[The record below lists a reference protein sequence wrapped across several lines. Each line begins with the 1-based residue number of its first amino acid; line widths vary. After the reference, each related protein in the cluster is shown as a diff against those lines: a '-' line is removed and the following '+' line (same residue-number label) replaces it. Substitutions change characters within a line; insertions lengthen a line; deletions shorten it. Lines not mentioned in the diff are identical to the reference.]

1 MAAKMVSVVSGL
13 KLAIGHFNSYEN
25 DDKLLAKLFY
35 QADLWFL
42 TLIFTVYFIES
53 SKRVKKSVNLA

>member
-13 KLAIGHFNSYEN
+13 KLAIGHFNSCEN

-42 TLIFTVYFIES
+42 TLIFNAYFIES